1 MANCLSPN
9 RERVNTPLHWVIT
22 KHYFLVEY
30 GNYSL
35 AMGEIKMGFRRSQ
48 RFIAWILT
56 AVISAT
62 ATVGISSPVAAQSWM
77 NLLLQGLQ
85 VIQLS
90 NLSDQQEVRLG
101 QQINQQLYRQGQF
114 RPYGDRQLQ
123 GYVNNIGQRL
133 ARTSARPNIPY
144 TFQVVDDR
152 KINAFATMGG
162 FVYINTGLIA
172 AAENES
178 ELASVI
184 AHEIAHIGDRHAVMR
199 MRDAALSQGL
209 ISAAGVQESNIVQ
222 IAMQLGFNLP
232 MSREDE
238 LAADQMGLRNL
249 VRAGYAPAGMV
260 SFMQKLQRQSGAAP
274 EFLSSHPL
282 TQNRISVL
290 QRAIPPQY
298 LNQGDGL
305 DSYAYDQ
312 NIGRRSRPTSL
323 R

>member
-1 MANCLSPN
+1 
-9 RERVNTPLHWVIT
+9 
-22 KHYFLVEY
+22 
-30 GNYSL
+30 
-35 AMGEIKMGFRRSQ
+35 MGLPRSQ
-48 RFIAWILT
+48 RFVAWILT
-56 AVISAT
+56 AIVT
-62 ATVGISSPVAAQSWM
+62 ATTVVGVASPVAAQSWL

-101 QQINQQLYRQGQF
+101 QQINQQLYSQGQF
-114 RPYGDRQLQ
+114 RPHGDRRLQ
-123 GYVNNIGQRL
+123 NYVNGIGQRL

-144 TFQVVDDR
+144 TFQVVDDGR
-152 KINAFATMGG
+152 INAFATMGG
-162 FVYINTGLIA
+162 FVYVNTGLIA
-172 AAENES
+172 AAENEA

-184 AHEIAHIGDRHAVMR
+184 AHEIAHIGDRHAVTR
-199 MRDAALSQGL
+199 MRDTALSQGL
-209 ISAAGVQESNIVQ
+209 MSAAGMQESRIVQ
-222 IAMQLGFNLP
+222 MAMQLGFNLP

-238 LAADQMGLRNL
+238 LAADEMGLRNL

-305 DSYAYDQ
+305 DPYAYDQ
-312 NIGRRSRPTSL
+312 NIGRASRSSPL

>member
-1 MANCLSPN
+1 
-9 RERVNTPLHWVIT
+9 
-22 KHYFLVEY
+22 
-30 GNYSL
+30 
-35 AMGEIKMGFRRSQ
+35 MGFRPYQ
-48 RFIAWILT
+48 RFFAWILT
-56 AVISAT
+56 VFLT
-62 ATVGISSPVAAQSWM
+62 ATITVSIASPVAAQSWM

-101 QQINQQLYRQGQF
+101 QQINQQLQQQGQF

-123 GYVNNIGQRL
+123 GYINEIGQRL

-152 KINAFATMGG
+152 RINAFATMGG
-162 FVYINTGLIA
+162 FVYLNTGLIA
-172 AAENES
+172 AAENEA

-184 AHEIAHIGDRHAVMR
+184 AHEIAHIADRHAVTR

-209 ISAAGVQESNIVQ
+209 ISAAGMRESNIVQ
-222 IAMQLGFNLP
+222 IAMQIGFNLP

-238 LAADQMGLRNL
+238 LTADQMGLRNL

-260 SFMQKLQRQSGAAP
+260 NFMQKLQRQSSAAP

-298 LNQGDGL
+298 LYQGDGL
-305 DSYAYDQ
+305 DPQAYNQ
-312 NIGRRSRPTSL
+312 RIGRRSQPPTL

>member
-1 MANCLSPN
+1 MG
-9 RERVNTPLHWVIT
+9 
-22 KHYFLVEY
+22 KVE
-30 GNYSL
+30 
-35 AMGEIKMGFRRSQ
+35 MGLPRSQ
-48 RFIAWILT
+48 RFVAWILT
-56 AVISAT
+56 AIVT
-62 ATVGISSPVAAQSWM
+62 ATTVVGVASPVAAQSWL

-101 QQINQQLYRQGQF
+101 QQINQQLYSQGQF
-114 RPYGDRQLQ
+114 SPHGDRRLQ
-123 GYVNNIGQRL
+123 NYVNDIGQRL

-144 TFQVVDDR
+144 TFQVVDDDR
-152 KINAFATMGG
+152 INAFATMGG
-162 FVYINTGLIA
+162 FVYVNTGLIA
-172 AAENES
+172 AAENEA

-184 AHEIAHIGDRHAVMR
+184 AHEIAHIGDRHAVTR
-199 MRDAALSQGL
+199 MRDTALSQGL
-209 ISAAGVQESNIVQ
+209 VSAAGMQESRIVQ
-222 IAMQLGFNLP
+222 MAMQLGFNLP

-238 LAADQMGLRNL
+238 LAADEMGLRNL

-298 LNQGDGL
+298 LNQGGGL
-305 DSYAYDQ
+305 DPYAYDQ
-312 NIGRRSRPTSL
+312 NIGRASRPSPL